1 MSCFMFTPD
10 PGSER
15 ASSVE
20 DYQNT
25 CSEFIVDISSD
36 YKDWVDRYHLGEEE
50 TKSRKA
56 TIDDIVQST
65 NKWIYRYSDNI
76 KKIDI
81 VMNDGINKMAENTA
95 GYPFNFQVSVN
106 NMRRYTMHSLGPVK
120 LNVKATPREARLA
133 RIGNY
138 NKDQLLLISSSSPV
152 NFNFSNESLKAAD
165 ILDDYF
171 VIDASQCQRLDL
183 ISVTVIVEEVDQD
196 YASERRGYSTLI
208 LLT

>member
-1 MSCFMFTPD
+1 MFTSD
-10 PGSER
+10 TGSER

-25 CSEFIVDISSD
+25 CAEFIVDISKD
-36 YKDWVDRYHLGEEE
+36 YEDWVDRYQLGEEE
-50 TKSRKA
+50 MKSRKA
-56 TIDDIVQST
+56 IIGNIVQTT
-65 NKWIYRYSDNI
+65 NEWIYRFSDTI

-106 NMRRYTMHSLGPVK
+106 NMRRYTMNSVGQVK
-120 LNVKATPREARLA
+120 LNVKATPREGKLA

-138 NKDQLLLISSSSPV
+138 HKDQLLLISSSSPV
-152 NFNFSNESLKAAD
+152 NFNFSNESLKGAD
-165 ILDDYF
+165 ILDEYL
-171 VIDASQCQRLDL
+171 VINASQCQRNDL
-183 ISVTVIVEEVDQD
+183 ISVTVIVEEMDQD
-196 YASERRGYSTLI
+196 YPTERRGYSTLI

>member
-1 MSCFMFTPD
+1 MFTPD
-10 PGSER
+10 TGSER

-25 CSEFIVDISSD
+25 CSEFIVDISKD
-36 YKDWVDRYHLGEEE
+36 YKDWVDRYHLSEEE

-56 TIDDIVQST
+56 TIDNIVQTT
-65 NKWIYRYSDNI
+65 NEWIYRYSDNI

-106 NMRRYTMHSLGPVK
+106 NMRRYTMHSLGKVK
-120 LNVKATPREARLA
+120 LNVRATPREARLA

-138 NKDQLLLISSSSPV
+138 HKDQLLLISSSSPV

-171 VIDASQCQRLDL
+171 VIDASQCQRRDL
-183 ISVTVIVEEVDQD
+183 ISVTIIVEEMDQD

>member
-1 MSCFMFTPD
+1 MFTSD
-10 PGSER
+10 TGSER

-25 CSEFIVDISSD
+25 CAEFIVDISKD
-36 YKDWVDRYHLGEEE
+36 YKDWVDRYQLGEEE
-50 TKSRKA
+50 MKSRKA
-56 TIDDIVQST
+56 TIGNIVQTT
-65 NKWIYRYSDNI
+65 NEWIYRFSDTI

-106 NMRRYTMHSLGPVK
+106 NMRRYTMNSVGQVK
-120 LNVKATPREARLA
+120 LNVKATPREGKLA

-138 NKDQLLLISSSSPV
+138 QKDQLLLISSSSPV
-152 NFNFSNESLKAAD
+152 IFNFSNESLKGAD
-165 ILDDYF
+165 ILDEYL
-171 VIDASQCQRLDL
+171 VINASQCQRNDL
-183 ISVTVIVEEVDQD
+183 ISVTVIVEEMDQD
-196 YASERRGYSTLI
+196 YPTERRGYSTLI

>member
-1 MSCFMFTPD
+1 MFTSD
-10 PGSER
+10 TGSER

-25 CSEFIVDISSD
+25 CAEFIVDISKD
-36 YKDWVDRYHLGEEE
+36 YEDWVDRYQLGEEE
-50 TKSRKA
+50 MKSRKA
-56 TIDDIVQST
+56 IIGNIVQTT
-65 NKWIYRYSDNI
+65 NEWIYRFSDTI

-106 NMRRYTMHSLGPVK
+106 NMRRYTMNSVGQVK
-120 LNVKATPREARLA
+120 LNVKATPREGKLA

-138 NKDQLLLISSSSPV
+138 QKDQLLLISSSSPV
-152 NFNFSNESLKAAD
+152 NFNFSNESLKGAD
-165 ILDDYF
+165 ILDEYL
-171 VIDASQCQRLDL
+171 VINASQCQRNDL
-183 ISVTVIVEEVDQD
+183 ISVTVIVEEMDQD
-196 YASERRGYSTLI
+196 YPTERRGYSTLI

>member
-1 MSCFMFTPD
+1 MFATD
-10 PGSER
+10 TGSDR
-15 ASSVE
+15 ATSIE

-25 CSEFIVDISSD
+25 CAEFIADISKD
-36 YKDWVDRYHLGEEE
+36 YEDWVDRYQLSEEE

-56 TIDDIVQST
+56 AIGNIVQTT
-65 NKWIYRYSDNI
+65 NEWIYRYSDTI

-106 NMRRYTMHSLGPVK
+106 NMRRYTMHSVGRVK
-120 LNVKATPREARLA
+120 LNVKATPREARVA

-138 NKDQLLLISSSSPV
+138 HKDQLLLISSSSPV

-165 ILDDYF
+165 IVDDYF
-171 VIDASQCQRLDL
+171 IIDASHCRRNDL
-183 ISVTVIVEEVDQD
+183 ISVTVVVEEMDQD
-196 YASERRGYSTLI
+196 NASERRGYSTLI

>member
-1 MSCFMFTPD
+1 MFTSD
-10 PGSER
+10 TGSER

-25 CSEFIVDISSD
+25 CAEFIVDISKD
-36 YKDWVDRYHLGEEE
+36 YKDWVDRYQLGEDEM
-50 TKSRKA
+50 KSRKA
-56 TIDDIVQST
+56 TIGNIVQTT
-65 NKWIYRYSDNI
+65 NEWIYRFSDTI

-106 NMRRYTMHSLGPVK
+106 NMRRYTMNSVGQVK
-120 LNVKATPREARLA
+120 LNVKATPREGKLA

-138 NKDQLLLISSSSPV
+138 QKDQLLLISSSSPV
-152 NFNFSNESLKAAD
+152 IFNFSNESLKGAD
-165 ILDDYF
+165 ILDEYL
-171 VIDASQCQRLDL
+171 VINASQCQRNDL
-183 ISVTVIVEEVDQD
+183 ISVTVIVEEMDQD
-196 YASERRGYSTLI
+196 YPTERRGYSTLI

>member
-1 MSCFMFTPD
+1 MFAFD
-10 PGSER
+10 AGSER

-25 CSEFIVDISSD
+25 CAEFIVDISGD
-36 YKDWVDRYHLGEEE
+36 YKDWVDRYQLSEGE
-50 TKSRKA
+50 TISRKA
-56 TIDDIVQST
+56 TIDKLVQST
-65 NKWIYRYSDNI
+65 NEWIYKYSDTI

-106 NMRRYTMHSLGPVK
+106 NMQRYTMHFVGQVK
-120 LNVKATPREARLA
+120 LNVKAKPREARLA
-133 RIGNY
+133 RMANY
-138 NKDQLLLISSSSPV
+138 QKDQLLLINSSSPV
-152 NFNFSNESLKAAD
+152 NFNVSNESFKGAD

-171 VIDASQCQRLDL
+171 VIDASHCQRNDL
-183 ISVTVIVEEVDQD
+183 ISVTVIVEEFDESYVT
-196 YASERRGYSTLI
+196 ERRGYSTLI

>member
-1 MSCFMFTPD
+1 MFTSD
-10 PGSER
+10 TGSER

-25 CSEFIVDISSD
+25 CAEFIVDISKD
-36 YKDWVDRYHLGEEE
+36 YEDWVDRYQLGEEE
-50 TKSRKA
+50 MKSRKA
-56 TIDDIVQST
+56 TIGNIVQTT
-65 NKWIYRYSDNI
+65 NEWIYRFSDTI

-106 NMRRYTMHSLGPVK
+106 NMRRYTMDSVGQVK
-120 LNVKATPREARLA
+120 LNVKATPREGRLA

-138 NKDQLLLISSSSPV
+138 QKDQLLLISSSSPV
-152 NFNFSNESLKAAD
+152 NFNFSNESLKGAD
-165 ILDDYF
+165 ILDEYL
-171 VIDASQCQRLDL
+171 VINASQCQRNDL
-183 ISVTVIVEEVDQD
+183 ISVTVIVEEMDQD
-196 YASERRGYSTLI
+196 YPTERRGYSTLI

>member
-1 MSCFMFTPD
+1 MFAFD
-10 PGSER
+10 AGSER

-25 CSEFIVDISSD
+25 CAEFIVDISRD
-36 YKDWVDRYHLGEEE
+36 YKDWVERYQLSEGE
-50 TKSRKA
+50 TISRKA
-56 TIDDIVQST
+56 TIDKLVQST
-65 NKWIYRYSDNI
+65 NEWIYKYSNTI

-106 NMRRYTMHSLGPVK
+106 NMQRYTMHFVGQVK
-120 LNVKATPREARLA
+120 LNVRAKPREARLA
-133 RIGNY
+133 RMANY
-138 NKDQLLLISSSSPV
+138 QKDQLLLINSSCPV
-152 NFNFSNESLKAAD
+152 NFNVSNESFKGAD

-171 VIDASQCQRLDL
+171 VIDASHCQRNDL
-183 ISVTVIVEEVDQD
+183 ISITVIVEEFDEAYVT
-196 YASERRGYSTLI
+196 ERRGYSTLI

>member
-1 MSCFMFTPD
+1 MITPD
-10 PGSER
+10 NGSR
-15 ASSVE
+15 HAGSVE

-25 CSEFIVDISSD
+25 CAEFIVDISKD
-36 YKDWVDRYHLGEEE
+36 YKDWVDRYQLSEEE
-50 TKSRKA
+50 TQSRKA
-56 TIDDIVQST
+56 TIDNIVQT
-65 NKWIYRYSDNI
+65 TIEWIYRYCETI

-106 NMRRYTMHSLGPVK
+106 NMRRYTMHSVGRVK
-120 LNVKATPREARLA
+120 LNVKATPREARVA

-138 NKDQLLLISSSSPV
+138 HKDQLLLISSSSPV

-171 VIDASQCQRLDL
+171 VIDATHCQRNDL
-183 ISVTVIVEEVDQD
+183 ISVTVVVEEMTQD